1 MQAFILNSLNL
12 IFSFGNALLY
22 ILVLFWAWRLVDLFK
37 IEAFFTRVTR
47 SLRFFL
53 ILAFASLV
61 FAPLNF
67 VYNRWAGTILSRFDS
82 NIIRAERL
90 LEAILLLVVLVWL
103 WKRLQGSKE
112 EASPGSGGERMNAKL
127 ANFNSTSFV
136 IAFIPLSYFCR

>member
-112 EASPGSGGERMNAKL
+112 EASPGSGGD
-127 ANFNSTSFV
+127 
-136 IAFIPLSYFCR
+136 